1 MIPVGDVYKFKV
13 EVEEELTPSFHSAI
27 MSSLGKPYP
36 TSFGDANYVFSI
48 TCFTEPLKRF
58 IEDVIKSLKKF
69 GTSPFPLVRGFGF
82 GKTHSLIV
90 LWHVFTSNA
99 EVTEDYLRKLISEN
113 SETIKQTFVLACDVS
128 ERTPL
133 LKTFVETLFAS
144 KSMEKDYDLLRVL
157 SDLEDKYDK
166 NELLSPTRF
175 VDFLVKFV
183 NESRRRY
190 QKIPKFLILIDELG
204 YGTIKRIDEYADSK
218 FTKEE
223 LIEDIRRLISFV
235 TTIAEELKNVGS
247 SLAIVYAFAEQDL
260 KSLDARI
267 KMHYSNENVRRKLE
281 GLKELIR
288 TDLIERLKR
297 HSGGI
302 ERAPLQ
308 LNPLQNIEIAKFRVL
323 KAIRDKSTARDS
335 VASYIQNLLETFKI
349 FDTETDVHNYV
360 EVVRQFYPI
369 SPDLL
374 NLLKKTHNSTE
385 FPKTEYVRT
394 VISLLKDAVKNAL
407 QNEPDA
413 PLIGVRFLSLQQSA
427 LCDILDDYAQSDWFT
442 ILKDIELAINASKNQ
457 KLAELISK
465 LILSKATTSNI
476 LALIEERE
484 IEKYGTSQEEI
495 QASIV
500 STFNKEEVS
509 SALEEFPEVLMELRV
524 KSARIVERIVNGKRL
539 FVPSVVKHIIAQKE
553 SYVIEER
560 KIAKERGTLNYLRES
575 SVYPLLNKLSKSANV
590 LTKDYKELKELSN
603 VHLSEP
609 TCFITPPWDF
619 ALYREIEQK
628 GYDTVVKEVV
638 NILNDKFKRGEIVRA
653 PYLIVL
659 IPNLSKVDDLV
670 NSLIEYNASI
680 RFLDYLKE
688 EESIVKN
695 YIEMVKTEIL
705 TKRTG
710 EKVDERKLSKHIVQ
724 SVQQQIREAKNSAMA
739 EVVRCAR
746 DVIANLLRLYEK
758 LIIYSLTDKSHIFS
772 TRFLERR
779 EETIKRIV
787 PEIKTKDIDKYSDMI
802 KKFVEDVLNLVGFE
816 EKHTVVAEALFNR
829 IEKEL
834 EEYEM
839 ESISID
845 EFLENLIL
853 GTYGVLPKTEEIAR
867 KAIESLNGKTID
879 YSDKI
884 VKIIVDRKAKRL
896 LFKYEKKE
904 PKMKIK
910 SIQVSPK
917 KLIYNPKDVVK
928 LSVGIVNEGAKGDCI
943 LKIESCDDGE
953 VITQRELKEIGTMG
967 ERDLSL
973 ELVLPEIEGEH
984 CYRIS
989 VMHNPVEVDD
999 EKELTFTVKAIETPS
1014 PPPEFVKEII
1024 ADITETN
1031 KESIID
1037 FVSVNQNAFEKC
1049 RIYIGSDDF
1058 DVSIDVKN
1066 LKRDNLD
1073 ILVRFV
1079 QPLARRCNTVPTI
1092 YLKAGYG
1099 MLKKDDV
1106 EFEADIKLYD

>member
-1 MIPVGDVYKFKV
+1 MIPIGDVYRFKA
-13 EVEEELTPSFHSAI
+13 EVEEELTPSFHATI

-58 IEDVIKSLKKF
+58 IEDVIKSLNF
-69 GTSPFPLVRGFGF
+69 GTTPFPLVRGFGF

-90 LWHVFTSNA
+90 LWHIFTNA
-99 EVTEDYLRKLISEN
+99 ITNDHLRRLLSEN
-113 SETIKQTFVLACDVS
+113 EILKQTFVLACDVS
-128 ERTPL
+128 ERAPPL
-133 LKTFVETLFAS
+133 ETFAETLFAS
-144 KSMEKDYDLLRVL
+144 TKGMEKDYDLLRVL
-157 SDLEDKYDK
+157 SDLEEKYDR

-175 VDFLVKFV
+175 ADFLAEFV
-183 NESRRRY
+183 NESKRKF
-190 QKIPKFLILIDELG
+190 QKTPKFLVLIDELG

-235 TTIAEELKNVGS
+235 TTIAEELKRLGS
-247 SLAIVYAFAEQDL
+247 SVAIVYAFAEQDIN
-260 KSLDARI
+260 SLDVRI
-267 KMHYSNENVRRKLE
+267 KMHYSNENVRAKLE

-297 HSGGI
+297 YSGGI

-323 KAIRDKSTARDS
+323 KAIGDESRARDS
-335 VASYIQNLLETFKI
+335 ASSYIQNLLETFRI
-349 FDTETDVHNYV
+349 FDETDIHNYV
-360 EVVRQFYPI
+360 EAVRQFYPI

-374 NLLKKTHNSTE
+374 NLLKKAHDSAE

-407 QNEPDA
+407 QSEPDA
-413 PLIGVRFLSLQQSA
+413 PLIGVGFLSLKQSA
-427 LCDILDDYAQSDWFT
+427 LSDILDDFAQSDWFT
-442 ILKDIELAINASKNQ
+442 ILKDIELAINSSKNR
-457 KLAELISK
+457 KLAEIISK

-484 IEKYGTSQEEI
+484 IEKYGASQEEI

-500 STFNKEEVS
+500 STFNKDEVS
-509 SALEEFPEVLMELRV
+509 SALEEFPEVLMDLRV
-524 KSARIVERIVNGKRL
+524 RSARIVERIVDGKRL
-539 FVPSVVKHIIAQKE
+539 FIPSVVRHVIAQKE
-553 SYVIEER
+553 SYVTEEKKR
-560 KIAKERGTLNYLRES
+560 AHDSGILTYIRES
-575 SVYPLLNKLSKSANV
+575 SVQPLLNKLSKSANI

-603 VHLSEP
+603 VHLIEP
-609 TCFITPPWDF
+609 TCFIIPPWDF

-628 GYDTVVKEVV
+628 GHDNVVDEAV
-638 NILNDKFKRGEIVRA
+638 NILNDKFERGEIVRA

-659 IPNLSKVDDLV
+659 IPNLSKVSDLV

-680 RFLDYLKE
+680 KFLDYLKK

-695 YIEMVKTEIL
+695 YVERVRTEIL

-710 EKVDERKLSKHIVQ
+710 EKVDERELSKHIVQ
-724 SVQQQIREAKNSAMA
+724 SVQQQIREAKNTAMA

-758 LIIYSLTDKSHIFS
+758 PIVYNLTHKNFVFS

-779 EETIKRIV
+779 EETINKIV
-787 PEIKTKDIDKYSDMI
+787 PEIKTKDVDKYSDMI
-802 KKFVEDVLNLVGFE
+802 KKLVEDILNLVGFE
-816 EKHTVVAEALFNR
+816 EKHTVVKEALFNR
-829 IEKEL
+829 IKKEL

-845 EFLENLIL
+845 ELLENLIL
-853 GTYGVLPKTEEIAR
+853 GTYGILPKTEEIAR
-867 KAIESLNGKTID
+867 KSIESLNGELID

-884 VKIIVDRKAKRL
+884 VKIIVDKKNL
-896 LFKYEKKE
+896 LFRYEKKE
-904 PKMKIK
+904 PKMKIE

-917 KLIYNPKDVVK
+917 KLTYNPKENVK
-928 LSVGIVNEGAKGDCI
+928 LNISIVNEGARGDCI
-943 LKIESCDDGE
+943 LKIESCDDRN
-953 VITQRELKEIGTMG
+953 VIVQGELKEIETKE
-967 ERDLSL
+967 ERALPL
-973 ELVLPEIEGEH
+973 ELVLPEDRGEH
-984 CYRIS
+984 RYKVS
-989 VMHNPVEVDD
+989 VMHDPIEIDD
-999 EKELTFTVKAIETPS
+999 EEELVFSVEIEIP
-1014 PPPEFVKEII
+1014 PLPPEFVKEIT
-1024 ADITETN
+1024 ADITETD

-1037 FVSVNQNAFEKC
+1037 FVSSNQNAFEEC
-1049 RIYIGSDDF
+1049 RIYMESDDF
-1058 DVSIDVKN
+1058 DISIDVKS
-1066 LKRDNLD
+1066 LKRGNLD
-1073 ILVRFV
+1073 VLIRFV
-1079 QPLARRCNTVPTI
+1079 QPLARRCNTVPKI
-1092 YLKAGYG
+1092 HLKTKHG

-1106 EFEADIKLYD
+1106 KFEADVKLYDQKS

>member
-1 MIPVGDVYKFKV
+1 MIPIGDVYKFKA

-69 GTSPFPLVRGFGF
+69 GTTPFPLVRGFGF

-90 LWHVFTSNA
+90 LWHLFTSDANVA
-99 EVTEDYLRKLISEN
+99 DDYLRKLVSEN
-113 SETIKQTFVLACDVS
+113 SEILKQTFILACDVS
-128 ERTPL
+128 ERTAP
-133 LKTFVETLFAS
+133 LKTFAEALLAS
-144 KSMEKDYDLLRVL
+144 KSMEKDYDLLRTL
-157 SDLEDKYDK
+157 SDLEDKYDEG
-166 NELLSPTRF
+166 ELLSPTRF
-175 VDFLVKFV
+175 ADLLTEFV
-183 NESRRRY
+183 NESKRRF
-190 QKIPKFLILIDELG
+190 QKTPKFLVLIDELG
-204 YGTIKRIDEYADSK
+204 YGTIKRIDEYVDSK

-223 LIEDIRRLISFV
+223 LIEDIRRLISFII
-235 TTIAEELKNVGS
+235 TISEELKNLGS
-247 SLAIVYAFAEQDL
+247 SLAIVYAFAEQDMN
-260 KSLDARI
+260 SLDARI
-267 KMHYSNENVRRKLE
+267 KMHYSNESVRAKLE

-297 HSGGI
+297 YSGGV

-323 KAIRDKSTARDS
+323 KIIGDETKARDS
-335 VASYIQNLLETFKI
+335 ASSYIQNLLETFKI
-349 FDTETDVHNYV
+349 FETETDIHSYV
-360 EVVRQFYPI
+360 EAVRQFYPI

-374 NLLKKTHNSTE
+374 NLFKKAHDSTE

-394 VISLLKDAVKNAL
+394 VISLLKDAVKIAL
-407 QNEPDA
+407 QNEPDV

-427 LCDILDDYAQSDWFT
+427 LSDILDDYAQSDWFT
-442 ILKDIELAINASKNQ
+442 ILKDIELAVNSSKNQ

-500 STFNKEEVS
+500 STLNKNEVS
-509 SALEEFPEVLMELRV
+509 SALEEFPEVLMDLRV
-524 KSARIVERIVNGKRL
+524 RSARIVERIVNGKRL
-539 FVPSVVKHIIAQKE
+539 FIPSVVRHIIAQKE

-560 KIAKERGTLNYLRES
+560 KKAQERGIFTYIRES
-575 SVYPLLNKLSKSANV
+575 SVQPLLNKLSKTANI

-603 VHLSEP
+603 IQLSEP
-609 TCFITPPWDF
+609 TCFIVPPWDF

-628 GYDTVVKEVV
+628 GYDTVVKEYVD
-638 NILNDKFKRGEIVRA
+638 ILNDKSKRGEIVRA

-680 RFLDYLKE
+680 KFLDYLKK

-695 YIEMVKTEIL
+695 YIEKVKTEIL
-705 TKRTG
+705 TKRAG
-710 EKVDERKLSKHIVQ
+710 EKVDENRLSKHIVQ
-724 SVQQQIREAKNSAMA
+724 SVQQQIKEAKNTAMA

-746 DVIANLLRLYEK
+746 DVIASLLRLYEK
-758 LIIYSLTDKSHIFS
+758 PVIYSLTDKNFVFS

-779 EETIKRIV
+779 EETIKRII

-802 KKFVEDVLNLVGFE
+802 KKFVKDVLNLVGFE
-816 EKHTVVAEALFNR
+816 EKHTVVAEALFKQIKR
-829 IEKEL
+829 EL
-834 EEYEM
+834 EKYEI
-839 ESISID
+839 ESIGI
-845 EFLENLIL
+845 EELLENLIL
-853 GTYGVLPKTEEIAR
+853 GTYGVLPKTEEVAR
-867 KAIESLNGKTID
+867 KAIESLNGRTID

-884 VKIIVDRKAKRL
+884 VKIIVDRKTKRL
-896 LFKYEKKE
+896 LFRYEKKE

-917 KLIYNPKDVVK
+917 KLTYNPKDIVK
-928 LSVGIVNEGAKGDCI
+928 LNIYIINEGAKGDCI
-943 LKIESCDDGE
+943 LKIESCDDEG
-953 VITQRELKEIGTMG
+953 VIVQRELKEIETA
-967 ERDLSL
+967 EEKDLSL
-973 ELVLPEIEGEH
+973 ELVLPETEGEH
-984 CYRIS
+984 CYKVS

-999 EKELTFTVKAIETPS
+999 EKELMFIVSIEI
-1014 PPPEFVKEII
+1014 PPQPPKFVREII

-1031 KESIID
+1031 RESIID
-1037 FVSVNQNAFEKC
+1037 FVSSNQNVFEEC
-1049 RIYIGSDDF
+1049 RICMESDDF
-1058 DVSIDVKN
+1058 DVSIDVKSP
-1066 LKRDNLD
+1066 KRENLD
-1073 ILVRFV
+1073 VLIRFV
-1079 QPLARRCNTVPTI
+1079 QPLARRCNTMPKI
-1092 YLKAGYG
+1092 YLKVQYG

-1106 EFEADIKLYD
+1106 KFEADIELYD

>member
-1 MIPVGDVYKFKV
+1 MIPIGDVYKFKA

-27 MSSLGKPYP
+27 MRSLGKPYP

-69 GTSPFPLVRGFGF
+69 GTTPFPLVRGFGF

-90 LWHVFTSNA
+90 LWHLFTSDANVA
-99 EVTEDYLRKLISEN
+99 DDYLRKLVSEN
-113 SETIKQTFVLACDVS
+113 SEILKQTFVLACDVS
-128 ERTPL
+128 ERTAP
-133 LKTFVETLFAS
+133 LKTFAETLFAS
-144 KSMEKDYDLLRVL
+144 KSLEKDYDLLRVL
-157 SDLEDKYDK
+157 SDLEDRYDK

-175 VDFLVKFV
+175 ADLLSDFVI
-183 NESRRRY
+183 ESKRRF
-190 QKIPKFLILIDELG
+190 QKTPKFLVLIDELG

-218 FTKEE
+218 FAKEE

-235 TTIAEELKNVGS
+235 TTIAEELKNLGS
-247 SLAIVYAFAEQDL
+247 SLAIVYAFAEQDMN
-260 KSLDARI
+260 SLDARI
-267 KMHYSNENVRRKLE
+267 KMHYSNESVRAKLE

-297 HSGGI
+297 HSGGV

-308 LNPLQNIEIAKFRVL
+308 LNPMQNIEIAKFRVL
-323 KAIRDKSTARDS
+323 KAIGDEIKARDS

-349 FDTETDVHNYV
+349 FETETDIRNYV
-360 EVVRQFYPI
+360 DVIRQFYPL

-374 NLLKKTHNSTE
+374 NLLKKAHDPTE

-394 VISLLKDAVKNAL
+394 VISLLKDAVKIAL
-407 QNEPDA
+407 QNEPDV

-442 ILKDIELAINASKNQ
+442 ILKDIELAVNSSKNK

-500 STFNKEEVS
+500 STFNKNEVS
-509 SALEEFPEVLMELRV
+509 SALEEFPEVLMDLRV
-524 KSARIVERIVNGKRL
+524 RSARIVERIVDGKRL
-539 FVPSVVKHIIAQKE
+539 LIPSVVRHIIAQKE

-560 KIAKERGTLNYLRES
+560 KKAQERGIFTYIRES
-575 SVYPLLNKLSKSANV
+575 SVQPLLNKLSKTANI
-590 LTKDYKELKELSN
+590 LTKDYKELKGISN
-603 VHLSEP
+603 IQLSEP
-609 TCFITPPWDF
+609 TCFIVPPWDF

-628 GYDTVVKEVV
+628 GYDTVVKEYV

-680 RFLDYLKE
+680 KFLDYLKK

-695 YIEMVKTEIL
+695 YIEKVKTEIL
-705 TKRTG
+705 TKRAG
-710 EKVDERKLSKHIVQ
+710 EKVDEKRLSKHIVQ
-724 SVQQQIREAKNSAMA
+724 SVQQQIKEAKNTAMA

-758 LIIYSLTDKSHIFS
+758 PIIYSLTDKNFVLS

-816 EKHTVVAEALFNR
+816 EKHTVVAEALFKQ
-829 IEKEL
+829 IKKEL
-834 EEYEM
+834 EEFEI
-839 ESISID
+839 ESIGID
-845 EFLENLIL
+845 ELLENLIL
-853 GTYGVLPKTEEIAR
+853 GTYGVLPKTQEVAR

-884 VKIIVDRKAKRL
+884 VKIIVDRKIRRL

-917 KLIYNPKDVVK
+917 KLTYNPKDVVK
-928 LSVGIVNEGAKGDCI
+928 LNVDIVNEGAKGDCI

-953 VITQRELKEIGTMG
+953 VIVQRELKEIETA
-967 ERDLSL
+967 EEKDLSL
-973 ELVLPEIEGEH
+973 ELVLPETEGEH
-984 CYRIS
+984 CYKVS

-999 EKELTFTVKAIETPS
+999 EKELMFIVESIEI
-1014 PPPEFVKEII
+1014 PPPPPKFVREII

-1031 KESIID
+1031 RESIVD
-1037 FVSVNQNAFEKC
+1037 FVSSNQNAFEEC
-1049 RIYIGSDDF
+1049 RIYMESDDF
-1058 DVSIDVKN
+1058 DVSIDVKSP
-1066 LKRDNLD
+1066 KRENLD
-1073 ILVRFV
+1073 VLIRFI
-1079 QPLARRCNTVPTI
+1079 QPLARRCNTVPKI
-1092 YLKAGYG
+1092 YLKVRHG
-1099 MLKKDDV
+1099 MLKEDDV
-1106 EFEADIKLYD
+1106 KFEADIELYD

>member
-1 MIPVGDVYKFKV
+1 MIPIGDVYKFKA

-69 GTSPFPLVRGFGF
+69 GTTPFPLVRGFGF

-90 LWHVFTSNA
+90 LWHLFTSDANVA
-99 EVTEDYLRKLISEN
+99 DDYLRKFVSEN
-113 SETIKQTFVLACDVS
+113 SEILKQTFVLACDVS
-128 ERTPL
+128 ERTTP
-133 LKTFVETLFAS
+133 LKTFAETLFAS
-144 KSMEKDYDLLRVL
+144 KSLEKDYDLLRVL

-175 VDFLVKFV
+175 ADLLSDFVI
-183 NESRRRY
+183 ESKRRF
-190 QKIPKFLILIDELG
+190 QKTPKFLVLIDELG

-235 TTIAEELKNVGS
+235 TTIAEELKNLGS
-247 SLAIVYAFAEQDL
+247 SLAIVYAFAEQDMN
-260 KSLDARI
+260 SLDARI
-267 KMHYSNENVRRKLE
+267 KMHYSNESVRAKLE

-297 HSGGI
+297 HSGGV

-323 KAIRDKSTARDS
+323 KAIGDEIKARDS

-349 FDTETDVHNYV
+349 FETETDIRNYV
-360 EVVRQFYPI
+360 DVIRQFYPL

-374 NLLKKTHNSTE
+374 NLLKKAHDPTE

-394 VISLLKDAVKNAL
+394 VISLLKDAVKIAL
-407 QNEPDA
+407 QNEPDV

-442 ILKDIELAINASKNQ
+442 ILKDIELAVNSSKNK
-457 KLAELISK
+457 KLAEMISK

-500 STFNKEEVS
+500 STFNKNEVS
-509 SALEEFPEVLMELRV
+509 SALEEFPEVLMDLRV
-524 KSARIVERIVNGKRL
+524 RSARIVERIVDGKRL
-539 FVPSVVKHIIAQKE
+539 FIPSVVRHIIAQKE

-560 KIAKERGTLNYLRES
+560 KKAQERGIFTYIRES
-575 SVYPLLNKLSKSANV
+575 SVQPLLNKLSKTANI
-590 LTKDYKELKELSN
+590 LTKDYKELKGLSN
-603 VHLSEP
+603 IQLSEP
-609 TCFITPPWDF
+609 TCFIVPPWDF

-628 GYDTVVKEVV
+628 GYDTVVKEYV

-659 IPNLSKVDDLV
+659 IPNLSKVSDLV

-680 RFLDYLKE
+680 KFLDYLKK

-695 YIEMVKTEIL
+695 YIEKVKTEIL
-705 TKRTG
+705 TKRAG
-710 EKVDERKLSKHIVQ
+710 EKVDEKRLSKHIVQ
-724 SVQQQIREAKNSAMA
+724 SVQQQIKEAKNTAMA

-758 LIIYSLTDKSHIFS
+758 PIIYSLTDKNFILS

-787 PEIKTKDIDKYSDMI
+787 PEIKTKDIDKYSDML

-816 EKHTVVAEALFNR
+816 EKHTVVAEALFKQ
-829 IEKEL
+829 IKKEL
-834 EEYEM
+834 EEFEI
-839 ESISID
+839 ESIGID
-845 EFLENLIL
+845 ELLENLIL
-853 GTYGVLPKTEEIAR
+853 GTYGVLPKMEEVAR
-867 KAIESLNGKTID
+867 KAIENLNGKTID
-879 YSDKI
+879 YSDKV
-884 VKIIVDRKAKRL
+884 VKIIVDRKTKRL

-917 KLIYNPKDVVK
+917 KLTYYPKDVVK
-928 LSVGIVNEGAKGDCI
+928 LNVDIINEGAKGDCI

-953 VITQRELKEIGTMG
+953 VIVQRELKEIETAEEKG
-967 ERDLSL
+967 LSL
-973 ELVLPEIEGEH
+973 ELVLPETEGEH
-984 CYRIS
+984 CYKVS

-999 EKELTFTVKAIETPS
+999 EKELMFIVESIEI
-1014 PPPEFVKEII
+1014 PPPPPKFVKEII

-1031 KESIID
+1031 RESIID
-1037 FVSVNQNAFEKC
+1037 FVSSNQNAFEEC
-1049 RIYIGSDDF
+1049 RIYMESDDF
-1058 DVSIDVKN
+1058 DVSIDVKSP
-1066 LKRDNLD
+1066 KRENLD
-1073 ILVRFV
+1073 VLIRFI
-1079 QPLARRCNTVPTI
+1079 QPLARRCNTVPKI
-1092 YLKAGYG
+1092 YLKVRHG
-1099 MLKKDDV
+1099 MLKEDDV
-1106 EFEADIKLYD
+1106 KFEADIELYD